1 MSITLK
7 RPMFR
12 MGGQARSEDT
22 GITSGLRQAYSSAG
36 FVVDETNLDNTNY
49 PVSLTGGNPN
59 LTGIG
64 TMANFYNMFPKTTE
78 KPVANK
84 PLTIEERINELA
96 KSYDITKEDDIASIM
111 SGIGSGFSG
120 AYTLGEALNKS
131 AQARNQAIDARL
143 QKAKEIKTKLALLPL
158 ENELQKELEKAK
170 SKESDKQ
177 KAADAVRSI
186 FNNRITEIQKQIQL
200 NKGDDDK
207 VIELSKQLQRLQRD
221 RDDSILR
228 INTPGSTKNE
238 RILNLAEAFIKSG
251 NASDKD
257 AATKAKKVYEQI
269 EKGEDNNFAKGG
281 SVGNKKMQ
289 MQMQN
294 TETYSEPVTQEENE
308 ASVDMPY
315 EAFRARIPS
324 TVPDDIVQLIYYNK
338 SAFTDFANIQ
348 AQADVYD
355 FNNKYNVQLVLPMQT
370 QTT

>member
-12 MGGQARSEDT
+12 MGGQAGSEDT
-22 GITSGLRQAYSSAG
+22 GITSGLRQPYSTAG

-49 PVSLTGGNPN
+49 PISLTGGNPN
-59 LTGIG
+59 LNGIG
-64 TMANFYNMFPKTTE
+64 AMANFYNMFPKTTE
-78 KPVANK
+78 RPVANK

-186 FNNRITEIQKQIQL
+186 YNSRITEIQKQIKL
-200 NKGDDDK
+200 SEGDNAK
-207 VIELSKQLQRLQRD
+207 VLELAKQLQRLQRD
-221 RDDSILR
+221 RDDSVLR

-238 RILNLAEAFIKSG
+238 RISKLAEALIAKGEATSK
-251 NASDKD
+251 NA
-257 AATKAKKVYEQI
+257 AAKAKKLYEEI
-269 EKGEDNNFAKGG
+269 ESGEDTSFATGG
-281 SVGNKKMQ
+281 SVGNKKIEMNMNSQ
-289 MQMQN
+289 MN
-294 TETYSEPVTQEENE
+294 QEETMQE
-308 ASVDMPY
+308 ETDASVDMPY

>member
-36 FVVDETNLDNTNY
+36 VVVDETNLDNTNY
-49 PVSLTGGNPN
+49 PISLAGGNPN
-59 LTGIG
+59 LMGIG

-78 KPVANK
+78 KPVVNK
-84 PLTIEERINELA
+84 PLTIEERINELSKA
-96 KSYDITKEDDIASIM
+96 YDITKEDDIASIM
-111 SGIGSGFSG
+111 AGVGSGFSG
-120 AYTLGEALNKS
+120 AYTLGEALNKA

-186 FNNRITEIQKQIQL
+186 YNSRITEIQKQI
-200 NKGDDDK
+200 KTSEGDDAK
-207 VIELSKQLQRLQRD
+207 VLELAKQLQRLQRD

-289 MQMQN
+289 MNANQQMN
-294 TETYSEPVTQEENE
+294 QEETMQE
-308 ASVDMPY
+308 ETDASVDMPY

>member
-12 MGGQARSEDT
+12 MGGQAGSEDT
-22 GITSGLRQAYSSAG
+22 GITSGLRQPYSTAG

-49 PVSLTGGNPN
+49 PISLTGGNPN
-59 LTGIG
+59 LNGIG
-64 TMANFYNMFPKTTE
+64 AMANFYNMFPKTTE
-78 KPVANK
+78 RPVANK

-96 KSYDITKEDDIASIM
+96 KSYEITKEDDIASIM

-186 FNNRITEIQKQIQL
+186 YNSRITEIQKQIKL
-200 NKGDDDK
+200 SEGDNAK
-207 VIELSKQLQRLQRD
+207 VLELAKQLQRLQRD
-221 RDDSILR
+221 RDDSVLR

-238 RILNLAEAFIKSG
+238 RISKLAEALIAKGEATSK
-251 NASDKD
+251 NA
-257 AATKAKKVYEQI
+257 AAKAKKLYEEI
-269 EKGEDNNFAKGG
+269 ESGEDTSFATGG
-281 SVGNKKMQ
+281 SVGNKKIEMNMNPQ
-289 MQMQN
+289 MN
-294 TETYSEPVTQEENE
+294 QEETMQE
-308 ASVDMPY
+308 ETDASVDMPY

>member
-22 GITSGLRQAYSSAG
+22 GITSGLRQGYKEGDLAEQLEGSS
-36 FVVDETNLDNTNY
+36 LD
-49 PVSLTGGNPN
+49 PRLVGVGSA
-59 LTGIG
+59 
-64 TMANFYNMFPKTTE
+64 ANFYNLFPKTTE
-78 KPVANK
+78 RPVASK
-84 PLTIEERINELA
+84 PLTIDERLNELA
-96 KSYDITKEDDIASIM
+96 KSYDVSREDDFSALM
-111 SGIGSGFSG
+111 SGIGSGFSN
-120 AYTLGEALNKS
+120 AYTLGEALNKTNM
-131 AQARNQAIDARL
+131 ARNQIINEKI
-143 QKAKEIKTKLALLPL
+143 QKAKDIKTKLALLPI
-158 ENELQKELEKAK
+158 ENELLKELEKAK

-289 MQMQN
+289 MQN

-370 QTT
+370 QIT

>member
-22 GITSGLRQAYSSAG
+22 GITSGLRQAYSSG
-36 FVVDETNLDNTNY
+36 DFVVDESNLDNTNY

-143 QKAKEIKTKLALLPL
+143 QKAKEIRTKLALLPL

-186 FNNRITEIQKQIQL
+186 FNNRITEIQKQILL
-200 NKGDDDK
+200 NKDDDDK
-207 VIELSKQLQRLQRD
+207 VTELSKQLQRLKRD

-228 INTPGSTKNE
+228 INTPGSTRNE
-238 RILNLAEAFIKSG
+238 RISKLTEALISKGGESTKS
-251 NASDKD
+251 
-257 AATKAKKVYEQI
+257 AAAKAKKIYEEI
-269 EKGEDNNFAKGG
+269 ESGEDNNYAKGG
-281 SVGNKKMQ
+281 SVGNKK

>member
-22 GITSGLRQAYSSAG
+22 GITSGLRQAYSSG
-36 FVVDETNLDNTNY
+36 DFVVDESNLDNTNY

-59 LTGIG
+59 LRGIG
-64 TMANFYNMFPKTTE
+64 AMANFYNMFPKTTE
-78 KPVANK
+78 RPVVNK

-186 FNNRITEIQKQIQL
+186 YNSRITLIQKQIQL
-200 NKGDDDK
+200 NKDDEDK
-207 VIELSKQLQRLQRD
+207 VIELSKQLQKLQRD

-228 INTPGSTKNE
+228 INTPGSTKSE
-238 RILNLAEAFIKSG
+238 RIGKLAEALIAKGEATSK
-251 NASDKD
+251 NA
-257 AATKAKKVYEQI
+257 AAKAKKLYEEI
-269 EKGEDNNFAKGG
+269 ESGEDVSFAKGG
-281 SVGNKKMQ
+281 SVGNKK

>member
-22 GITSGLRQAYSSAG
+22 GITSGLRQPYSTAG
-36 FVVDETNLDNTNY
+36 FVVDESNLEGNNY
-49 PVSLTGGNPN
+49 PLSLTGGNPN
-59 LTGIG
+59 LYGIG
-64 TMANFYNMFPKTTE
+64 AMANFYNMFPKTTE

-177 KAADAVRSI
+177 KSADTVRSI
-186 FNNRITEIQKQIQL
+186 YNGKISEVQKQIQL
-200 NKGDDDK
+200 NKNDDAK
-207 VIELSKQLQRLQRD
+207 VIELSRQLQTLQRD
-221 RDDSILR
+221 RDNSILR
-228 INTPGSTKNE
+228 INTPGSTKDE
-238 RILNLAEAFIKSG
+238 RISKIAEALIARGEATSK
-251 NASDKD
+251 NA
-257 AATKAKKVYEQI
+257 AEKAKKLYKEI
-269 EKGEDNNFAKGG
+269 ESGEDNSFAEGG
-281 SVGNKKMQ
+281 SVDNKNIQ
-289 MQMQN
+289 MNMNQQMN
-294 TETYSEPVTQEENE
+294 QEETMQGE
-308 ASVDMPY
+308 SDASVDMPY

-324 TVPDDIVQLIYYNK
+324 TVQDDIVQLIYYNK

>member
-12 MGGQARSEDT
+12 MGGQAGSEDT
-22 GITSGLRQAYSSAG
+22 GITSGLRQPYSTAG
-36 FVVDETNLDNTNY
+36 FVVDESNLEGNNY
-49 PVSLTGGNPN
+49 PLSLTGGNPN
-59 LTGIG
+59 LYGIG
-64 TMANFYNMFPKTTE
+64 AMANFYNMFPKTTE

-186 FNNRITEIQKQIQL
+186 YNSRINQIQKQIISSE
-200 NKGDDDK
+200 GDDAK
-207 VIELSKQLQRLQRD
+207 VLELSKQLQRLQRD

-289 MQMQN
+289 MNANQQMN
-294 TETYSEPVTQEENE
+294 QEETMQE
-308 ASVDMPY
+308 ETDASVDMPY

>member
-12 MGGQARSEDT
+12 MGGKAGSEDT
-22 GITSGLRQAYSSAG
+22 GITSGLRQPYSSAG
-36 FVVDETNLDNTNY
+36 FVVDESNLDNTNY
-49 PVSLTGGNPN
+49 PISLTGGNPN
-59 LTGIG
+59 LMGIG
-64 TMANFYNMFPKTTE
+64 AAANFYNMFPKTVE

-84 PLTIEERINELA
+84 PLTIEERLNELA
-96 KSYDITKEDDIASIM
+96 KAYDITKEDDIASIM

-143 QKAKEIKTKLALLPL
+143 QKAKEIKTKLALLPI

-186 FNNRITEIQKQIQL
+186 YNSRITEVQRQIKL
-200 NKGDDDK
+200 SEGDDAK
-207 VIELSKQLQRLQRD
+207 VLELAKQLQRLQRD
-221 RDDSILR
+221 RDDSVLR

-238 RILNLAEAFIKSG
+238 RISKLAEALIAKGEATSK
-251 NASDKD
+251 NA
-257 AATKAKKVYEQI
+257 AAKAKKLYEEI
-269 EKGEDNNFAKGG
+269 ESGEDNSFAKGG
-281 SVGNKKMQ
+281 AVGNKKMQ
-289 MQMQN
+289 MNTNQQMN
-294 TETYSEPVTQEENE
+294 QEETMQE
-308 ASVDMPY
+308 ETDASVDMPY

>member
-12 MGGQARSEDT
+12 MGGQAGSEDT
-22 GITSGLRQAYSSAG
+22 GITSGLRQPYSTAG
-36 FVVDETNLDNTNY
+36 FVVDESNLEGNNY
-49 PVSLTGGNPN
+49 PLSLTGGNPN
-59 LTGIG
+59 LMGIG

-78 KPVANK
+78 KPVVNK
-84 PLTIEERINELA
+84 PLTIEERINELSKA
-96 KSYDITKEDDIASIM
+96 YDITKEDDIASIM
-111 SGIGSGFSG
+111 AGVGSGFSG
-120 AYTLGEALNKS
+120 AYTLGEALNKA

-186 FNNRITEIQKQIQL
+186 YNSRITEIQKQIKL
-200 NKGDDDK
+200 SEGDNAK
-207 VIELSKQLQRLQRD
+207 VLELAKQLQRLQRD

-238 RILNLAEAFIKSG
+238 RISKLAEALIAKGEATSK
-251 NASDKD
+251 NA
-257 AATKAKKVYEQI
+257 AAKAKKLYEEI
-269 EKGEDNNFAKGG
+269 ESGEDTSFATGG

-289 MQMQN
+289 MNANQQMN
-294 TETYSEPVTQEENE
+294 QEETMQE
-308 ASVDMPY
+308 ETDASVDMPY

>member
-12 MGGQARSEDT
+12 MGGKAGSEDT
-22 GITSGLRQAYSSAG
+22 GITSGLRQPYSSAG
-36 FVVDETNLDNTNY
+36 FVVDESNLDNTNY
-49 PVSLTGGNPN
+49 PISLTGGNPN
-59 LTGIG
+59 LMGIG
-64 TMANFYNMFPKTTE
+64 AAANFYNMFPKTVE

-84 PLTIEERINELA
+84 PLTIEERLNELA

-143 QKAKEIKTKLALLPL
+143 QKAKEIKTKLALLPI

-177 KAADAVRSI
+177 KSADTVRSI
-186 FNNRITEIQKQIQL
+186 YNGKISEVQKQIQL
-200 NKGDDDK
+200 NKNDDAK
-207 VIELSKQLQRLQRD
+207 VIELSRQLQTLQRD
-221 RDDSILR
+221 RDNSILR
-228 INTPGSTKNE
+228 INTPGSTKDE
-238 RILNLAEAFIKSG
+238 RISKIAEALIARGHATSK
-251 NASDKD
+251 NA
-257 AATKAKKVYEQI
+257 AETAKKLYKEI
-269 EKGEDNNFAKGG
+269 ESGEDNSFAKGG
-281 SVGNKKMQ
+281 SVNNKNIQ
-289 MQMQN
+289 MNMNQQMN
-294 TETYSEPVTQEENE
+294 QEETMQE
-308 ASVDMPY
+308 ESDASVDMPY

-324 TVPDDIVQLIYYNK
+324 TVQDDIVQLIYYNK